1 MIPVSINRPP
11 FDTVNTSK
19 EMAWV
24 FEQLKEV
31 ERASQEADVGEIA
44 DQFTITG
51 YTPPFVPTYALNLST
66 ATATDVANVV
76 ATFLIALKKR
86 GTKRKF

>member
-11 FDTVNTSK
+11 FDTVKTTP
-19 EMAWV
+19 ELLWI
-24 FEQLKEV
+24 FEQLQEIS
-31 ERASQEADVGEIA
+31 RASQEADVGEIA
-44 DQFTITG
+44 DQFIITG
-51 YTPPFVPTYALNLST
+51 YVPPFVPTYTLDLST

-86 GTKRKF
+86 GSKRKF